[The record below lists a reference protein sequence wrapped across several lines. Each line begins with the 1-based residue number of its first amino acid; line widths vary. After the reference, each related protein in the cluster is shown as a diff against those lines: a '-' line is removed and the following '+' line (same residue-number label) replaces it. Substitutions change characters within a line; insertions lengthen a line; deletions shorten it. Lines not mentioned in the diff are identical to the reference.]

1 MKNKTIG
8 FIGGGR
14 VTRIFLKALS
24 NFNNLPESI
33 LVSDPSDEILAR
45 LKTEFPQI
53 SITNKNIEAAGQDY
67 VFISLHPPVMADT
80 LTEIKAGLKSD
91 SIIISLAPKFS
102 ISKINSLLNGN
113 GKVVRMIPN
122 APTIINNGYNP
133 VAFSDSISFA
143 ERNELINF
151 FSALGE
157 CPEVEEKKIEAY
169 AILCAM
175 GPTYFWFQLNELKNL
190 SISFGLTE
198 EDAREGIQKMMS
210 GALDTMFNSGL
221 TFEEVVDLVP
231 VKPLADV
238 ENEIKEMYKQR
249 LTAVNERITA
259 I

>member
-1 MKNKTIG
+1 MEKKTLG

-24 NFNNLPESI
+24 NFNSLPENI
-33 LVSDPSDEILAR
+33 IVSDPSEDILKK
-45 LKTEFPQI
+45 LKNEFPQI
-53 SITNKNIEAAGQDY
+53 ATTNKNIEAAGQDY
-67 VFISLHPPVMADT
+67 VFISLHPPVMAEV
-80 LTEIKAGLKSD
+80 LTDIKSGIKND

-102 ISKINSLLNGN
+102 INKINSLLEGN
-113 GKVVRMIPN
+113 GKIVRMIPN
-122 APTIINNGYNP
+122 APTVINNGYNP
-133 VAFSDSISFA
+133 VAFSANISFT
-143 ERNELINF
+143 EKNELNNF

-175 GPTYFWFQLNELKNL
+175 GPTYFWFQLNELKKL
-190 SISFGLTE
+190 SMSFGLTE
-198 EDAREGIQKMMS
+198 EDVNEGIQKMMS

-221 TFEEVVDLVP
+221 TFDEVVDLVP

-238 ENEIKEMYKQR
+238 ETDIKNMYTQR

>member
-1 MKNKTIG
+1 MNNKTIG

-14 VTRIFLKALS
+14 VTRILIKALS
-24 NFNNLPESI
+24 NFNNLPENI
-33 LVSDPSDEILAR
+33 IVSDPSDEILAK

-53 SITNKNIEAAGQDY
+53 SITNRNTEAAVQDY
-67 VFISLHPPVMADT
+67 VFISLHPPVMAEV
-80 LTEIKAGLKSD
+80 LNEIKTVIKND

-102 ISKINSLLNGN
+102 IGKISSLLDGN
-113 GKVVRMIPN
+113 RKVVRMIPN
-122 APTIINNGYNP
+122 APTVINNGYNP
-133 VAFSDSISFA
+133 VAYSENITFA

-157 CPEVEEKKIEAY
+157 CPEVEEKKVEAY

-175 GPTYFWFQLNELKNL
+175 GPTYFWFQLNELKKL
-190 SISFGLTE
+190 TMSFGLTDE
-198 EDAREGIQKMMS
+198 EAKEGIQKMIS

-221 TFEEVVDLVP
+221 SFEEVVDLVP

-238 ENEIKEMYKQR
+238 ENEIKEMYRQR
-249 LTAVNERITA
+249 LTAINERIAA